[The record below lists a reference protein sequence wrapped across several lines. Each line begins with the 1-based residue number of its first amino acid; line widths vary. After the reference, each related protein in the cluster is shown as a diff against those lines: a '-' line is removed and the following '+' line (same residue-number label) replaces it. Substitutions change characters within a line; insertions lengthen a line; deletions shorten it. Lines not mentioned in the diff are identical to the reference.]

1 MQTKQAL
8 ARETTDTKSVLHV
21 HNTTH
26 ETQIIDSLH
35 VQPIM
40 VAIGMT
46 ITFCILW
53 FVIVFIL
60 YQLTRT
66 SLLIT

>member
-1 MQTKQAL
+1 VQTKQAL
-8 ARETTDTKSVLHV
+8 AHETTDANSPLSVQ
-21 HNTTH
+21 NTTH
-26 ETQIIDSLH
+26 DPHIDSLH
-35 VQPIM
+35 IQPIM

-60 YQLTRT
+60 YHLTR
-66 SLLIT
+66 SALLVT